1 MNLITGVSRKQSM
14 QNFPKNKHFLP
25 PWYAHQ
31 GVRNVRFSGNLAC
44 FVFMKHSFWD
54 SPFCLITDESRIKS
68 GRLQPHQKE
77 PPTHM
82 FFCEFCEIFQTSFFI
97 ENFRWLL
104 LQIYHLRNANREIDS
119 KKYQKC
125 YFWWMRLFS
134 GVSFL
139 DEFLLFERTTLG
151 TSWYLKK
158 MK

>member
-1 MNLITGVSRKQSM
+1 M
-14 QNFPKNKHFLP
+14 
-25 PWYAHQ
+25 
-31 GVRNVRFSGNLAC
+31 
-44 FVFMKHSFWD
+44 FVFQEIWHALFSWNTRFEIR
-54 SPFCLITDESRIKS
+54 PFALLRTNQGLS
-68 GRLQPHQKE
+68 LE

-82 FFCEFCEIFQTSFFI
+82 FFCEFCEIFQNSFFI

-139 DEFLLFERTTLG
+139 DEFLLFQRATLG
-151 TSWYLKK
+151 TSWYLRK
-158 MK
+158 MKLAFAAAFLINGLH